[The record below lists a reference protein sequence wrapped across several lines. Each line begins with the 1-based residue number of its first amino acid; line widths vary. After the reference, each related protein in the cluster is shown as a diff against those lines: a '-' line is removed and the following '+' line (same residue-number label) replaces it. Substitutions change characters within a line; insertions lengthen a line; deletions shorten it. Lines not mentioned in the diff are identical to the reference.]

1 MNEELEPEVV
11 IRKLKVELK
20 RVRDEV
26 KFLKGENGEGDGG
39 LTKEEYEEL
48 VDCAHRYMSA
58 GETAELNIGNITLTK
73 LQALH
78 KIFKDLVKKKGE
90 ENDGGYS
97 MAEMNAIKIKN
108 ESNDGDNL
116 KVLRNQIRSLQTTV
130 QQREN
135 EIKELVDVVK
145 KGGGDTSAYE
155 NRDVRIIAKDVDT
168 ASGNNLPIL
177 KADSSRSRLVKV
189 CGVEMCLDQEVLQ
202 DPSRAF
208 DFFKQRYPGKQS
220 ISENKLLLQARF
232 QEAKDEG
239 EIVKNCKEQINI
251 QRNRI
256 EKIRRNIAM
265 EQVTGTSS
273 TRTETDV
280 TSPDESR
287 CLSIIEEN
295 KKLYKA
301 GLQHLRELK
310 GTIEHIKKL
319 MEKNQRKVQ
328 TDFDTWYAKMYEFL
342 ESRPENVEQVGVDNV
357 NIKDV
362 KNGHQSQKMETLVP
376 SAVGP
381 LRKETETPSISGTD
395 SSSKSTFRLPPGIRL
410 TGNKEADDDI
420 VAFYKAKEALMA
432 RTKARSSARP
442 PPGTK

>member
-20 RVRDEV
+20 RVREEV

-39 LTKEEYEEL
+39 LTKEEHEEL
-48 VDCAHRYMSA
+48 VDCAHRYISA

-78 KIFKDLVKKKGE
+78 KIFKDLVKEKGE
-90 ENDGGYS
+90 ESGGGNNI
-97 MAEMNAIKIKN
+97 AAMNAIKN
-108 ESNDGDNL
+108 ESSDGDNL
-116 KVLRNQIRSLQTTV
+116 KVLHNQIRSLQTTV
-130 QQREN
+130 QQREI
-135 EIKELVDVVK
+135 EIKELVDVVR
-145 KGGGDTSAYE
+145 KGGGDTSSYQIQDRSLAK
-155 NRDVRIIAKDVDT
+155 NVDV

-177 KADSSRSRLVKV
+177 KAGSSRSRLVKV
-189 CGVEMCLDQEVLQ
+189 CGVERCFDQEVLQ
-202 DPSRAF
+202 DPSQAF
-208 DFFKQRYPGKQS
+208 DFFKQRYPGKRS

-273 TRTETDV
+273 TRTETDI

-362 KNGHQSQKMETLVP
+362 KNGHQSQKMVTLVP

-432 RTKARSSARP
+432 RTKARSSVRP